1 MKIPRH
7 CNVSHSLLK
16 GEHKQL
22 IYAFV
27 RREGAEKFSD
37 KSAYRN
43 QNDNDQIFGKLVGS
57 KIFSTPCM

>member
-7 CNVSHSLLK
+7 RNVSHSLLK

-37 KSAYRN
+37 KSA
-43 QNDNDQIFGKLVGS
+43 
-57 KIFSTPCM
+57 